1 MTQWRNAK
9 YTPDGLVD
17 CEIYI
22 KEEWMPTTIDPS
34 DVNSLYN
41 SQNLFSEITSS
52 GNISP
57 ADPVIV
63 PQTTEEDIR
72 NKRNYLLDKSDWTQ
86 VDDSPVDKIAWATYR
101 QQLRDITLQT
111 GFPTDV
117 VWPTAPENV

>member
-9 YTPDGLVD
+9 YTPDGLID

-22 KEEWMPTTIDPS
+22 KEEWMPTTVDAS
-34 DVNSLYN
+34 DVNSLYD

-63 PQTTEEDIR
+63 PQITEEDIR

-117 VWPTAPENV
+117 VWPTKPENV